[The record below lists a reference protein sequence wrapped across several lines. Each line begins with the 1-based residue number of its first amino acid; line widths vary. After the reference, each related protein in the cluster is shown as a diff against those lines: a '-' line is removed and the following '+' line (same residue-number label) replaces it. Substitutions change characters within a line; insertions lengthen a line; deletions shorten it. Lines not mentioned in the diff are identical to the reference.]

1 MSNQLVS
8 IIMPAYNAEK
18 YIADSI
24 RSALAQTYSNWELI
38 VVDDGSTD
46 STATIV
52 QEFVDREPVSNTS
65 FRKMDAWERHVTL
78 VSGTPADRYRF
89 S

>member
-1 MSNQLVS
+1 MSDDLVS

-18 YIADSI
+18 YIATSI
-24 RSALAQTYSNWELI
+24 ESVLVQTYPDWELI

-52 QEFVDREPVSNTS
+52 QEFVKPS
-65 FRKMDAWERHVTL
+65 FI
-78 VSGTPADRYRF
+78 
-89 S
+89 